1 MVPGKQQDP
10 PGQDAI
16 ARTATEKPRILL
28 AEDHVLVAEA
38 LAKLL
43 EPDFEVVGRV
53 SDGRSLLESA
63 PKLKP
68 DVVILDLTMPLLN
81 GMDAGPRLKQLMPDA
96 KVVVLTAS
104 EDPDIAADALT
115 WASGFLLKKS
125 ASSELANAVK
135 QVLAGQ
141 SYVTTALP
149 QLASE
154 KIAPDALSKN
164 PESLTVRQR
173 EVLQLLAEGHSMKD
187 VALILGLKV
196 RTVAFHKYA
205 IMRKFRIDNNPDLF
219 RLAVKARV
227 VPSPQ

>member
-43 EPDFEVVGRV
+43 EPEFEVVGRV

-81 GMDAGPRLKQLMPDA
+81 GMDAGQRLKQLLPDV

-104 EDPDIAADALT
+104 EDPDIAADVLT
-115 WASGFLLKKS
+115 
-125 ASSELANAVK
+125 
-135 QVLAGQ
+135 
-141 SYVTTALP
+141 
-149 QLASE
+149 
-154 KIAPDALSKN
+154 
-164 PESLTVRQR
+164 
-173 EVLQLLAEGHSMKD
+173 
-187 VALILGLKV
+187 
-196 RTVAFHKYA
+196 
-205 IMRKFRIDNNPDLF
+205 
-219 RLAVKARV
+219 
-227 VPSPQ
+227 

>member
-1 MVPGKQQDP
+1 MVPGKQRNP
-10 PGQDAI
+10 PGQHAI
-16 ARTATEKPRILL
+16 ARTAIPRPRILL

-81 GMDAGPRLKQLMPDA
+81 GMDAGQRLKQLLPDA

-149 QLASE
+149 QLAGE

-173 EVLQLLAEGHSMKD
+173 EVLQLLAEGHS
-187 VALILGLKV
+187 
-196 RTVAFHKYA
+196 
-205 IMRKFRIDNNPDLF
+205 
-219 RLAVKARV
+219 
-227 VPSPQ
+227 

>member
-149 QLASE
+149 QLAGE

-173 EVLQLLAEGHSMKD
+173 EVLQLLAEGHS
-187 VALILGLKV
+187 
-196 RTVAFHKYA
+196 
-205 IMRKFRIDNNPDLF
+205 
-219 RLAVKARV
+219 
-227 VPSPQ
+227 